1 MKMKFVL
8 LIICLFFVR
17 VLPAQKP
24 VTIECR
30 IGEGIGKI
38 MQLSGVN
45 NGQQKI
51 LASASYAQNGYY
63 GFRFIPEYEGFYVL
77 GDGKSYEYP
86 LYLKAGDAVSLFM
99 DKDTIYLTG
108 KNNTT
113 ENKVLYDWVNL
124 SKRVCE
130 KSIFFTRSRST
141 YEDFF
146 PEFEVLLS
154 KIKPFCKNIETKN
167 SRFNELMKH
176 FISYELDRFALNF
189 IYTPRSKH
197 PSKEQ
202 RIAYYNSI
210 VDNNKFQDEVILEMP
225 DGIKLMKLYMMFY
238 CLENK
243 KNASD
248 LQESLVVIPN
258 RKLQGTLVVEQA
270 KGFGRSYF
278 EYMEFMEKAKK
289 YVDADQLKI
298 LEDKAS
304 ELYEA
309 KKGERAIDFTCP
321 DANGKM
327 HSLSDYKGKVVVV
340 DVWATW
346 CGPCRAELPHLKK
359 LEKAME
365 GKDVVFIGVSV
376 DEKKN
381 YEKWKKFLV
390 EEQLPGVQ
398 LFADGWSKITKDY
411 KITGI
416 PRFMVFA
423 KDGSIVES
431 HAPRPSDPS
440 LQDMIESELRK

>member
-1 MKMKFVL
+1 MKVKFVL
-8 LIICLFFVR
+8 IIYLLWAG
-17 VLPAQKP
+17 VLRAQKM

-30 IGEGIGKI
+30 VGEGVGKN
-38 MQLSGVN
+38 MQLFGVD
-45 NGQQKI
+45 NGQKKL
-51 LASASYAQNGYY
+51 LASASYTQNGYY
-63 GFRFIPEYEGFYVL
+63 GFRFVPEYEGFYVV
-77 GDGKSYEYP
+77 GDGRSYEYP
-86 LYLKAGDAVSLFM
+86 VYLKIGDAVSLFM
-99 DKDTIYLTG
+99 DKDTVRLEG
-108 KNNTT
+108 KNNTA

-146 PEFEVLLS
+146 PEFETLLS
-154 KIKPFCKNIETKN
+154 KIEPFCRRIKTKN
-167 SRFNELMKH
+167 PRFNELMKR
-176 FISYELDRFALNF
+176 FVGYELDRFALNF

-202 RIAYYNSI
+202 RLAYYNSI
-210 VDNNKFQDEVILEMP
+210 VDKNKFNDEVVLEMS
-225 DGIKLMKLYMMFY
+225 DGMKLLKLYIMFY
-238 CLENK
+238 CLENRV
-243 KNASD
+243 NAGD
-248 LQESLVVIPN
+248 LRETLAVVPN
-258 RKLQGTLVVEQA
+258 KKLQGVLVVDQA
-270 KGFGRSYF
+270 KGYGRSYF
-278 EYMEFMEKAKK
+278 EYMEFMEKAKD
-289 YVDADQLKI
+289 YVDANQLKI
-298 LEDKAS
+298 LEAKAS
-304 ELYEA
+304 ALYEA
-309 KKGERAIDFTCP
+309 KKGEKAIDFTCP
-321 DANGKM
+321 DAEGKM

-359 LEKAME
+359 LERAME

-390 EEQLPGVQ
+390 DEQLPGVQ

-423 KDGSIVES
+423 KDGTIVES
-431 HAPRPSDPS
+431 QAPRPSDPS
-440 LQDMIESELRK
+440 LQKMIERELRK

>member
-1 MKMKFVL
+1 M
-8 LIICLFFVR
+8 
-17 VLPAQKP
+17 
-24 VTIECR
+24 
-30 IGEGIGKI
+30 
-38 MQLSGVN
+38 
-45 NGQQKI
+45 
-51 LASASYAQNGYY
+51 
-63 GFRFIPEYEGFYVL
+63 

-108 KNNTT
+108 KNNTA
-113 ENKVLYDWVNL
+113 ENKVLYDWVKL

-346 CGPCRAELPHLKK
+346 CGPCRAELSHLKK

-390 EEQLPGVQ
+390 DEQLPGVQ

-423 KDGSIVES
+423 KDGTIVES
-431 HAPRPSDPS
+431 RAPRPSDPS
-440 LQDMIESELRK
+440 LQKMIERELRK

>member
-1 MKMKFVL
+1 M
-8 LIICLFFVR
+8 
-17 VLPAQKP
+17 
-24 VTIECR
+24 
-30 IGEGIGKI
+30 
-38 MQLSGVN
+38 
-45 NGQQKI
+45 
-51 LASASYAQNGYY
+51 
-63 GFRFIPEYEGFYVL
+63 
-77 GDGKSYEYP
+77 
-86 LYLKAGDAVSLFM
+86 
-99 DKDTIYLTG
+99 
-108 KNNTT
+108 
-113 ENKVLYDWVNL
+113 
-124 SKRVCE
+124 
-130 KSIFFTRSRST
+130 RS
-141 YEDFF
+141 
-146 PEFEVLLS
+146 
-154 KIKPFCKNIETKN
+154 
-167 SRFNELMKH
+167 
-176 FISYELDRFALNF
+176 
-189 IYTPRSKH
+189 PRSKH

-225 DGIKLMKLYMMFY
+225 DGIKLLKLYMMFY

-248 LQESLVVIPN
+248 LQESLAVIPN